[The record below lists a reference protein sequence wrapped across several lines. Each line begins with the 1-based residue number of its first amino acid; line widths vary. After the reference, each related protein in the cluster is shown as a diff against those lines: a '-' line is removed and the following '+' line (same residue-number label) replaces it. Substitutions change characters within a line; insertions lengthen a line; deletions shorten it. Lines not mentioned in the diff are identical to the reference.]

1 VSHSTSIL
9 VLGDGPEVLR
19 LRQRLSRHFLA
30 VETAR
35 SFAESRQLA
44 LRCRFHLLILVD
56 PQEPWH
62 ALRQAL
68 DDSRDLP
75 AETLLVVDKS
85 RADTAV
91 AALRGGAS
99 DVLLRPFSTEELV
112 RTVKAIC
119 GERTTRPRSVSD
131 RPVQALLGS
140 SAAMRQIR
148 ALIERIA
155 AAPAIVLVEGEPGT
169 GKELVARLLHG
180 HGGAQGPFVT
190 VDCSSIDA
198 ANLEKELV
206 GLTRRA
212 AGGSTLFLDEIHEM
226 PLHLQFE
233 LLRNM
238 ERTATD
244 PDGDSLPS
252 RRIVAS
258 TQLALGELVARGRF
272 REDLW
277 YRLAAIRIG
286 LPPLRERREDIPLL
300 AAHFVERLSAETGI
314 DPVELAADDLDALG
328 KHDWP
333 GNVRELRQ
341 VVEQILLR
349 GKLPVGSL
357 ARPARRSH
365 GTQDYSLDWTL
376 EQAKRHHMAR
386 VLEAC
391 DGNKSAAA
399 RRLDISRKTLDRKL
413 GPSGPE

>member
-1 VSHSTSIL
+1 MSQSTSIL
-9 VLGDGPEVLR
+9 VLGDGPEILR
-19 LRQRLSRHFLA
+19 LRQRLAKHFLA
-30 VETAR
+30 VESAR
-35 SFAESRQLA
+35 TFAESRQLA
-44 LRCRFHLLILVD
+44 LRCRFHLLVLVD
-56 PQEPWH
+56 PREPWH
-62 ALRQAL
+62 ALQQAL
-68 DDSRDLP
+68 VDSRDLP
-75 AETLLVVDKS
+75 AEILLVVDES
-85 RADTAV
+85 HAATAV

-112 RTVKAIC
+112 RTVNAIC
-119 GERTTRPRSVSD
+119 RERAIRPQSVSD
-131 RPVQALLGS
+131 GPAQALLGN

-148 ALIERIA
+148 ALIEPIA
-155 AAPAIVLVEGEPGT
+155 AAPATILVEGEAGT

-180 HGGAQGPFVT
+180 HGGAPGPFVT
-190 VDCSSIDA
+190 VDCCSIDA
-198 ANLEKELV
+198 VQLQSKLV
-206 GLTRRA
+206 GHARRT

-226 PLHLQFE
+226 PLDLQLE

-238 ERTATD
+238 DRSATD
-244 PDGDSLPS
+244 PGGDSLPE

-300 AAHFVERLSAETGI
+300 AAHFVERLSEETGF
-314 DPVELAADDLDALG
+314 DPLELGADDIGTLG
-328 KHDWP
+328 EYDWP

-349 GKLPVGSL
+349 GKLPMGSL
-357 ARPARRSH
+357 ARPARRSN
-365 GTQDYSLDWTL
+365 GMQDYSLDWTL

-413 GPSGPE
+413 GPAGRE